1 MRYRLENGSPVL
13 ITKVTVDGLTTTNP
27 SDAFID
33 EHELG
38 YPKLETEA
46 PEYDPE
52 TERISFAWEVVQ
64 DADPVYG
71 VVIMK
76 VWTVTELTEE
86 ELRAKR
92 NAAID
97 AQIAEV
103 NSAYDQ
109 WQLTPVEYAFNNQ
122 TMYLKPIWITQ
133 YYGTLQQVSLMT
145 SGAIFP
151 MIITDTAGVN
161 FEMTAEEFQ
170 TMYLWLVQVASTEI
184 ARVNAVLAELEADK
198 EVVNA

>member
-38 YPKLETEA
+38 YPKQDTSA
-46 PEYDPE
+46 PEYDAD
-52 TERISFAWEVVQ
+52 TQRIASSWSVVNGVITKVWEVL
-64 DADPVYG
+64 D
-71 VVIMK
+71 
-76 VWTVTELTEE
+76 LTEE
-86 ELRAKR
+86 ELHVKQ

-97 AQIAEV
+97 IQINEV
-103 NSAYDQ
+103 NADYEQ
-109 WQLTPVEYAFNNQ
+109 WQLTPVEYTFGND

-151 MIITDTAGVN
+151 MIITDAAGVN

-170 TMYLWLVQVASTEI
+170 TMYLWLVQVASAEI
-184 ARVNAVLAELEADK
+184 ARVNAVLAELEAQK